1 MRRKTLQAYG
11 SHDHT
16 LSEELA
22 ASVRASVAEYER
34 LRPYLADVTEDV
46 TQKIQNI
53 FAESSLRPLFVTSR
67 TKSLESFEEKAS
79 RVIPATSD
87 DDPETLVFPD
97 PLRSL
102 NDLVAVR
109 VIVTLPH
116 EIREAANLIKRARDL
131 FDCRG
136 DREKDTGSIES
147 GTYGYSSRHLIL
159 RTQQNEAVK
168 RYQEQLLDTDAK
180 PNGAYFFEV
189 QIRTVFAHAWSE
201 IEHDIRFKSADRRA
215 WSPTF
220 DRQFTATAAMLEKVE
235 ETFENL
241 NENYA
246 RVSEYWNAEGGGA
259 VPLTPERVQEVWE
272 TLLPHVDRKF
282 DDDWGWA
289 AHLMAAHGLTRTD
302 QLCEVLDSQKIRHVR
317 RALDHRYSPGPDRL
331 LDDLLLWQFG
341 QDHIELTGGSLE
353 DEDSRPRRA
362 SLTRRLRQMRTY
374 RSLHADELG
383 IRPPLASENDDAAR

>member
-1 MRRKTLQAYG
+1 MRKKTLLGYG
-11 SHDHT
+11 RHDHT
-16 LSEELA
+16 LSGELEE
-22 ASVRASVAEYER
+22 SVRASVTEYER
-34 LRPYLADVTEDV
+34 LRPYLVAVTEDV
-46 TQKIQNI
+46 TEKIQDI
-53 FAESSLRPLFVTSR
+53 FKDSDVRPLFVTSR

-79 RVIPATSD
+79 RVIPAASD
-87 DDPETLVFPD
+87 DEPETLLFPD
-97 PLRSL
+97 PLRNL

-116 EIREAANLIKRARDL
+116 EIREAANLIKRAREL

-159 RTQQNEAVK
+159 RTQQNDAVK
-168 RYQEQLLDTDAK
+168 RYQEQLPEGEAK
-180 PNGAYFFEV
+180 VNGAYFFEV

-235 ETFENL
+235 ETFEDL
-241 NENYA
+241 NDKYA
-246 RVSEYWNAEGGGA
+246 TVSEYWNPEGGGA
-259 VPLTPERVQEVWE
+259 IPLSPERIREVWE

-289 AHLMAAHGLTRTD
+289 AQLLAAHGITRTD
-302 QLCEVLDSQKIRHVR
+302 QLCDLLDSQRIRHVR
-317 RALDHRYSPGPDRL
+317 LALDHRYSPGPDRL

-341 QDHIELTGGSLE
+341 QEHITLTAGASDD
-353 DEDSRPRRA
+353 DESRPRRA

-374 RSLHADELG
+374 RSLHPEDFG
-383 IRPPLASENDDAAR
+383 PMSEPAGMPND